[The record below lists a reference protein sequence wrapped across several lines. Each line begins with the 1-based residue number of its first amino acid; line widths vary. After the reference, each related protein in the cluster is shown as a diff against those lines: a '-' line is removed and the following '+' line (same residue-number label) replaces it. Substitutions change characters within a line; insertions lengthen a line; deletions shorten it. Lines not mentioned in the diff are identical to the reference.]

1 MSNFNHI
8 PDDSFVLPSAA
19 SRIGGGTE
27 RVCQTCVHCTWDNGT
42 KCRQPLVLGLE
53 RDAALESG
61 LSIGTAYR
69 LCKGE
74 HWQEQEWEE

>member
-8 PDDSFVLPSAA
+8 PDDILPLPS
-19 SRIGGGTE
+19 SGGIE
-27 RVCQTCVHCTWDNGT
+27 RVCQTCAHCTWDNGT

-53 RDAALESG
+53 RDTALESG

>member
-8 PDDSFVLPSAA
+8 PDNSLPLPYGSGIE
-19 SRIGGGTE
+19 RE
-27 RVCQTCVHCTWDNGT
+27 RVCQTCAHCTWDNGT

-53 RDAALESG
+53 HDAALEHG

-69 LCKGE
+69 LCLGKY
-74 HWQEQEWEE
+74 WREQEFEE

>member
-8 PDDSFVLPSAA
+8 PDDVVSLDSHVINPVL
-19 SRIGGGTE
+19 E
-27 RVCQTCVHCTWDNGT
+27 RVCQTCAHCTWDNGT

-53 RDAALESG
+53 HDTALEHG
-61 LSIGTAYR
+61 LSISTAYR

>member
-8 PDDSFVLPSAA
+8 PDDSIPLS
-19 SRIGGGTE
+19 SGSGTG
-27 RVCQTCVHCTWDNGT
+27 RVCQTCAHCTWDNGT

-53 RDAALESG
+53 HDAALEHG

-74 HWQEQEWEE
+74 HWQEQEFEE

>member
-8 PDDSFVLPSAA
+8 PDDSIPVGVQ
-19 SRIGGGTE
+19 RWTE
-27 RVCQTCVHCTWDNGT
+27 RVCQTCAHCTWDNGT

-53 RDAALESG
+53 RDAAMEHG

>member
-8 PDDSFVLPSAA
+8 PDDILPLPSG
-19 SRIGGGTE
+19 SGIE
-27 RVCQTCVHCTWDNGT
+27 HVCQTCAHCTWDNGT

-53 RDAALESG
+53 HDAALEHG

-69 LCKGE
+69 LCNGE
-74 HWQEQEWEE
+74 HWQEQEFEE

>member
-8 PDDSFVLPSAA
+8 PDDVVSLDSHVINPVL
-19 SRIGGGTE
+19 E
-27 RVCQTCVHCTWDNGT
+27 HVCQTCAHCTWDNGT

-53 RDAALESG
+53 HDTALEHG

-69 LCKGE
+69 LCKGD

>member
-8 PDDSFVLPSAA
+8 PDDIIPLPSG
-19 SRIGGGTE
+19 SGIE
-27 RVCQTCVHCTWDNGT
+27 RVCQTCAHCTWDAGN
-42 KCRQPLVLGLE
+42 KCLLPQVLGLE
-53 RDAALESG
+53 RDAALEHG

-74 HWQEQEWEE
+74 HWQEQEFEE